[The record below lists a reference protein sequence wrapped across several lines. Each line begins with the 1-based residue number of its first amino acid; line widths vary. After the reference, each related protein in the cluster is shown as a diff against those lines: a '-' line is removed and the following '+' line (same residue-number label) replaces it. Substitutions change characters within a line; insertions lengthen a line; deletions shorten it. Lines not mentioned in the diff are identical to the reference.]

1 MNTNILDL
9 SKIESIDLIKELK
22 NRGYYTDLIMGIGDI
37 DFQLDS
43 INSDREDIEADKIN
57 ITKEEKIEIL
67 ENCFNTD
74 YYSERL
80 CEDLM
85 EHILDNYDNN

>member
-1 MNTNILDL
+1 MSTNFLDL
-9 SKIESIDLIKELK
+9 SNIEAIDLIKELK
-22 NRGYYTDLIMGIGDI
+22 KRGYYTDLLMGIGDI

-85 EHILDNYDNN
+85 EYILDNYDNI

>member
-1 MNTNILDL
+1 MSKNILDL
-9 SKIESIDLIKELK
+9 SNIEAIDLIKELK
-22 NRGYYTDLIMGIGDI
+22 NRGYYTDLIIGIGDL
-37 DFQLDS
+37 DYQLDL

-57 ITKEEKIEIL
+57 LTKEEKIEIL

-80 CEDLM
+80 YEDI
-85 EHILDNYDNN
+85 EEYILDNYDNQ